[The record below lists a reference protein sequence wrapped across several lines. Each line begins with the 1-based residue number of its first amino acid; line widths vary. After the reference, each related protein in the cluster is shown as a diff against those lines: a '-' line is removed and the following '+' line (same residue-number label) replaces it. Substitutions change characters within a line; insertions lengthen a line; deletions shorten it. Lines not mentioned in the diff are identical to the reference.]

1 MDRGNEL
8 KEPPQTSKQRLLF
21 LITEDWYFWSHRLEL
36 ARAAQRAGWEVLVAT
51 RVQDHAKRIEDEGF
65 RLLPLRL
72 SRSSW
77 HPLQEILA
85 VLELIRLYRGERPD
99 LVHHVALKPILYGS
113 FAARVTNVK
122 AVVNAFPGLGYTF
135 IGDGKQKG
143 VLRSIIGKA
152 LQWVLGLSNSRAV
165 FQNEADAAELVKAG
179 VVSWEEISIIR
190 GVGVNTKIFAPPTR
204 KTEGSLVVLAG
215 RLLWDKGIEEFVKAA
230 RLLKANGIESRFVL
244 VGMVDRHNPAAI
256 PEAQLRTWEAEGAI
270 EWWGHREDMPSIL
283 GSADI
288 VVLPSYREGLPKVL
302 LEAAACA
309 RPVVATD
316 VPGCR
321 EIVKDGI
328 NGLLVPPKDSASL
341 SHAIAKLLKDP
352 GLRAQMGA
360 CGREIVLKEF
370 SVDRISRQT
379 LELYRE
385 LMAKTQAPRTLPSY
399 P

>member
-1 MDRGNEL
+1 MDMGNEL
-8 KEPPQTSKQRLLF
+8 KEPPETSKHRLLF

-65 RLLPLRL
+65 KLLPLRL
-72 SRSSW
+72 SRSNW

-113 FAARVTNVK
+113 FAARVTKVK

-165 FQNEADAAELVKAG
+165 FQNEDDAAELVKAG
-179 VVSWEEISIIR
+179 VVSWEQISIIR

-204 KTEGSLVVLAG
+204 KPEGSLVVLAG

-321 EIVKDGI
+321 EIVRDQE
-328 NGLLVPPKDSASL
+328 NGVLVPPRNAQALFSAISL
-341 SHAIAKLLKDP
+341 LVQDP
-352 GLRAQMGA
+352 VLRTRMGR
-360 CGREIVLKEF
+360 CGREMVVRNFSSQRIVGETI
-370 SVDRISRQT
+370 SV
-379 LELYRE
+379 Y
-385 LMAKTQAPRTLPSY
+385 RTLLDQARPIVMTGNT
-399 P
+399 

>member
-1 MDRGNEL
+1 MDMGND
-8 KEPPQTSKQRLLF
+8 QTSKDRVLF

-65 RLLPLRL
+65 KLLPLRL
-72 SRSSW
+72 IRSSW
-77 HPLQEILA
+77 HPLQEILT
-85 VLELIRLYRGERPD
+85 VLELIRLYRCERPD

-135 IGDGKQKG
+135 IGDGKPKG
-143 VLRSIIGKA
+143 TLRFIIGKA

-165 FQNEADAAELVKAG
+165 FQNEDDAAELVKAG
-179 VVSWEEISIIR
+179 VVSWERISIIR
-190 GVGVNTKIFAPPTR
+190 GAGVNTKIFAPPTR

-230 RLLKANGIESRFVL
+230 RLLKASGIQSRFVL

-256 PEAQLRTWEAEGAI
+256 SEAQLRTWEGEGAI

-283 GSADI
+283 GSAEI

-309 RPVVATD
+309 RPLVATD

-321 EIVKDGI
+321 EIVKDGV
-328 NGLLVPPKDSASL
+328 NGLLVPAKDPVSL
-341 SHAIAKLLKDP
+341 SHAIAKLLQDP
-352 GLRAQMGA
+352 SLRAQMGA
-360 CGREIVLKEF
+360 CGREIALKEF

-385 LMAKTQAPRTLPSY
+385 LLAKTQPPRTLPSY

>member
-1 MDRGNEL
+1 
-8 KEPPQTSKQRLLF
+8 
-21 LITEDWYFWSHRLEL
+21 
-36 ARAAQRAGWEVLVAT
+36 
-51 RVQDHAKRIEDEGF
+51 
-65 RLLPLRL
+65 
-72 SRSSW
+72 
-77 HPLQEILA
+77 
-85 VLELIRLYRGERPD
+85 
-99 LVHHVALKPILYGS
+99 
-113 FAARVTNVK
+113 
-122 AVVNAFPGLGYTF
+122 
-135 IGDGKQKG
+135 
-143 VLRSIIGKA
+143 
-152 LQWVLGLSNSRAV
+152 LGLSNSRAV
-165 FQNEADAAELVKAG
+165 FQNEDDAAELVKAG
-179 VVSWEEISIIR
+179 VVSWERISIIR
-190 GVGVNTKIFAPPTR
+190 GTGVNTNIFAPPAR

-215 RLLWDKGIEEFVKAA
+215 RLLWDKGIEEFVTAA
-230 RLLKANGIESRFVL
+230 RLLKANGIQSRFVL

-256 PEAQLRTWEAEGAI
+256 PEAQLRIWEAEGAI

-321 EIVKDGI
+321 EIVKDGV

-341 SHAIAKLLKDP
+341 SRAIAKLLHDP

-360 CGREIVLKEF
+360 CGREIVLNEF
-370 SVDRISRQT
+370 SVDRIARQT

-385 LMAKTQAPRTLPSY
+385 LLAKTQAPRTSPSY

>member
-1 MDRGNEL
+1 MDMGNEL
-8 KEPPQTSKQRLLF
+8 KEPPQTSKHRLLF
-21 LITEDWYFWSHRLEL
+21 LITEDWYFWSHRLDL
-36 ARAAQRAGWEVLVAT
+36 ARAAQQAGWEVLVAT

-65 RLLPLRL
+65 KLLPLRL
-72 SRSSW
+72 IRRSW

-113 FAARVTNVK
+113 FAARVTNIK

-135 IGDGKQKG
+135 IGDGKRKG
-143 VLRSIIGKA
+143 ILRSMIGKA
-152 LQWVLGLSNSRAV
+152 LRWVLGLSNSRAV
-165 FQNEADAAELVKAG
+165 FQNEDDATELVRAG
-179 VVSWEEISIIR
+179 VVSWERISIIR
-190 GVGVNTKIFAPPTR
+190 GAGVNTEIFVPLTR

-230 RLLKANGIESRFVL
+230 RLLKANGIQSRFVL

-256 PEAQLRTWEAEGAI
+256 PEAQLRTWEVEGAI

-321 EIVKDGI
+321 EIVKDGV
-328 NGLLVPPKDSASL
+328 NGLLVPPKDPVSL
-341 SHAIAKLLKDP
+341 SHAIAKLLQDP
-352 GLRAQMGA
+352 SLRAQMGA

-385 LMAKTQAPRTLPSY
+385 LLAKAQVQG
-399 P
+399 